1 MTRPVRPIALVLLT
15 ACMIYP
21 GITLLYQGLYTVW
34 AGEYFNLV
42 GQQGVWMDLAR
53 RLNLPPVLVLGA
65 KSLLGLMWVGGVL
78 GLWAGDA
85 KAYPLALLGLWALA
99 RAAGKVSSCVSRSSK
114 LRSDSSSRRAMR
126 RRFRCAR

>member
-85 KAYPLALLGLWALA
+85 KAYPLALAAAVLTLFFPGGAMLMAVIAL
-99 RAAGKVSSCVSRSSK
+99 VC
-114 LRSDSSSRRAMR
+114 LLF
-126 RRFRCAR
+126 FRENPEEVPA